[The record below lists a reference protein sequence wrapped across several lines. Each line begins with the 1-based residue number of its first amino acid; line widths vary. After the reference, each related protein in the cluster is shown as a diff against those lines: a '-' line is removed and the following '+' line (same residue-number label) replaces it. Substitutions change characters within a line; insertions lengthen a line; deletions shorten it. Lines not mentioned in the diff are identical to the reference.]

1 MTLLDEALEAWGFA
15 REGVIEEIEN
25 LSDRDMKFRPS
36 DESRTVAEL
45 VAHILESGA
54 MMAGELGE
62 VAESGGPP
70 DAPAHHAVR
79 R

>member
-25 LSDRDMKFRPS
+25 LSDRDMGFRPA

-54 MMAGELGE
+54 MMAGSSR
-62 VAESGGPP
+62 ARTRTSG
-70 DAPAHHAVR
+70 ARATR
-79 R
+79 RC